1 MNILKLFVAVAFGLS
16 LTSASAFAA
25 PVTWTIPS
33 TPMTPG
39 GTVSGTFVYDASLP
53 VDERLI
59 SINVTVP
66 GTPDDNF
73 RYAGRLR
80 DVAITGQEFAVADA
94 SVVDHHTGISITV
107 ENIPSVAGGTYTVS
121 SIMVGP
127 CTATP
132 DGKCSGVNNRGFA
145 NNVVITSSSPAA
157 VPTLSEWAMIML
169 GALMA
174 GGAALIINRRRHA
187 S

>member
-1 MNILKLFVAVAFGLS
+1 MNILKLSVAVAFGLS

-39 GTVSGTFVYDASLP
+39 GTVSGTFVYDPDLA
-53 VDERLI
+53 VGERLI
-59 SINVTVP
+59 SINVTVL

-73 RYAGRLR
+73 RYAGSLR
-80 DVAITGQEFAVADA
+80 DVEITGQEFAVADA
-94 SVVDHHTGISITV
+94 SVVDRHTGISINV
-107 ENIPSVAGGTYTVS
+107 ENIPSIAGGTYEVS

-132 DGKCSGVNNRGFA
+132 GGKCSGVNNSRFA
-145 NNVVITSSSPAA
+145 NRVVITSSSPAA

-169 GALMA
+169 GALMT
-174 GGAALIINRRRHA
+174 GGAALMIHRRRTA
-187 S
+187 